1 MTLSIDHIQ
10 HRVGVPVKIWVLAP
24 DVAHNDEHL
33 DYYYD
38 FTQSI
43 QEYTRTFESMGVHW
57 VWQPVTLASFSDVL
71 DTIKNEYL
79 DGVSFPMVLNLCDGD
94 EINGAPGISVVRAL
108 ESHSLVYTGADAFF
122 YDITTSKIRMK
133 KAFDE
138 QRICHAPW
146 LPIYAVNDIPE
157 TIFETVGKPII
168 VKPAVSGGS
177 LGVGVRN
184 VVETMKDL
192 RDITEIL
199 LAGYRGWNLAI
210 DGLVAEQFIT
220 GREFTVFL
228 TGSHQHRENILIYT
242 PVERVF
248 HESLSDK
255 ERFLSFDRLW
265 EIYETESAMPE
276 QQHFYEYALPDA
288 ELIEPL
294 KKISLDAF
302 MATRGTG
309 YARVDIRQDTQSG
322 KLYVLEINAQCGISD
337 DEDYTSI
344 GAILSFS
351 KKSFS
356 ELIIELLQDA
366 YRRFLDKA
374 ISPPPFHS

>member
-1 MTLSIDHIQ
+1 MTRSIDHIQ
-10 HRVGVPVKIWVLAP
+10 HHVGVPVKIWVLAP
-24 DVAHNDEHL
+24 DVECNDEQL

-43 QEYTRTFESMGVHW
+43 QEYTRTFESMGLHW
-57 VWQPVTLASFSDVL
+57 VWQPVTIHSFPGVL
-71 DTIKNEYL
+71 DTIKKEQL
-79 DGVSFPMVLNLCDGD
+79 DGISFPMVLNLCDGD
-94 EINGAPGISVVRAL
+94 EINGAPGISVVRSL
-108 ESHSLVYTGADAFF
+108 ESLDVVYTGADAFF

-133 KAFDE
+133 RAFDAE
-138 QRICHAPW
+138 SVPHAPW
-146 LPIYAVNDIPE
+146 LPIYNINEVPDA
-157 TIFETVGKPII
+157 IFETVGRPII

-177 LGVGVRN
+177 MGVGVRN
-184 VVETMKDL
+184 VVETPNAL
-192 RDITEIL
+192 REITNTL
-199 LAGYRGWNLAI
+199 FAGYRGWNLAI

-228 TGSHQHRENILIYT
+228 TGSHQHQENILIYT

-248 HESLSDK
+248 HPSLAEK

-276 QQHFYEYALPDA
+276 QQHFYEYAMPENA
-288 ELIEPL
+288 LIEPL

-309 YARVDIRQDTQSG
+309 YARVDIRQDAQTG
-322 KLYVLEINAQCGISD
+322 KLFILEINAQCGISD

-351 KKSFS
+351 KKTFS
-356 ELIIELLQDA
+356 QLIIELLQDA
-366 YRRFLDKA
+366 YRRFLDKTITSA
-374 ISPPPFHS
+374 PFRS

>member
-10 HRVGVPVKIWVLAP
+10 HRVSAPVKIWVLAP
-24 DVAHNDEHL
+24 DVIHNDEHL

-43 QEYTRTFESMGVHW
+43 QEYTRTFESMGVLW
-57 VWQPVTLASFSDVL
+57 VWQPVTLSSFSGVL

-94 EINGAPGISVVRAL
+94 EVNGAPGISVVHAL
-108 ESHSLVYTGADAFF
+108 ESHGLVYTGADAFF
-122 YDITTSKIRMK
+122 YDVTTSKIRMK

-138 QRICHAPW
+138 QTVCHAPW
-146 LPIYAVNDIPE
+146 QPIYAVNDIQE
-157 TIFETVGKPII
+157 TIFETLGTPII
-168 VKPAVSGGS
+168 IKPAVSGGS
-177 LGVGVRN
+177 MGVGVRN
-184 VVETMKDL
+184 VVETTSEL
-192 RDITEIL
+192 RDITETL

-228 TGSHQHRENILIYT
+228 TGSHQHQENILIYT

-248 HESLSDK
+248 HPSLSEK

-265 EIYETESAMPE
+265 EIYESESAMPE
-276 QQHFYEYALPDA
+276 QQHFYEYALPDE

-294 KKISLDAF
+294 KKISMDAF

-309 YARVDIRQDTQSG
+309 YARVDIRQDARSG

-337 DEDYTSI
+337 DADYTSI

-351 KKSFS
+351 KKSFPQ
-356 ELIIELLQDA
+356 LVVELLQDA

-374 ISPPPFHS
+374 ITPFHS

>member
-1 MTLSIDHIQ
+1 MTRSFDHIQ

-38 FTQSI
+38 FSQSI
-43 QEYTRTFESMGVHW
+43 LEYTHAFESMGVGW
-57 VWQPVTLASFSDVL
+57 IWQPVTLQSFPGVL
-71 DTIKNEYL
+71 DTIKKEQTS
-79 DGVSFPMVLNLCDGD
+79 GVSFPMVLNLCDGD

-108 ESHSLVYTGADAFF
+108 ESLDLVYTGADAFF

-138 QRICHAPW
+138 QGVCHASW
-146 LPIYAVNDIPE
+146 LPVYDVNDIPE
-157 TIFETVGKPII
+157 TIFETIGKPVI

-177 LGVGVRN
+177 MGVGVRN
-184 VVETMKDL
+184 VVETMNEI
-192 RDITEIL
+192 REITKSL
-199 LAGYRGWNLAI
+199 FAGYRGWNLSI
-210 DGLVAEQFIT
+210 DGLVAEQFIA

-228 TGSHQHRENILIYT
+228 TGSHQHQENILIYT

-248 HESLSDK
+248 HSSLSEK

-265 EIYETESAMPE
+265 EIYESESAMPE
-276 QQHFYEYALPDA
+276 QQHFYEYALPEA

-302 MATRGTG
+302 VATRGTG
-309 YARVDIRQDTQSG
+309 YARVDIRQDSQTG
-322 KLYVLEINAQCGISD
+322 KLFVLEINAQCGISD
-337 DEDYTSI
+337 DADYTSI

-351 KKSFS
+351 KKTFS
-356 ELIIELLQDA
+356 QLVIELLQDA

-374 ISPPPFHS
+374 ITPFQS